1 MVAEF
6 EKQNPDIKVETE
18 VIGYDDYFTKLQTQ
32 ASSKT
37 LPDVFEMN
45 YENFNTYAGNGVLLD
60 LTELAEKDEEFSED
74 MLSGILMNISRKTE
88 NYTDLPRKYQMW

>member
-1 MVAEF
+1 
-6 EKQNPDIKVETE
+6 
-18 VIGYDDYFTKLQTQ
+18 
-32 ASSKT
+32 
-37 LPDVFEMN
+37 MN

>member
-45 YENFNTYAGNGVLLD
+45 YENFNTCLL
-60 LTELAEKDEEFSED
+60 
-74 MLSGILMNISRKTE
+74 
-88 NYTDLPRKYQMW
+88 YTSPSPRDTR